1 MRAVSATLEGSM
13 KPALADEK
21 TWTPKLGLDP
31 PGLEGK
37 WVEFLF
43 EVEGKL
49 LLLTGEFVR
58 HSDRPTDSM
67 DILYTGRLAPID
79 PPASQYRFHL
89 SKSHLGSTAPAMRTG
104 SKADFVMEKP
114 VFASECDRVADA
126 GF

>member
-1 MRAVSATLEGSM
+1 M

-21 TWTPKLGLDP
+21 TSTPKLGLDRL
-31 PGLEGK
+31 GLEGK
-37 WVEFLF
+37 WVEFLL
-43 EVEGKL
+43 ELEGRL

-58 HSDRPTDSM
+58 HSDRPLESL

-79 PPASQYRFHL
+79 PPASQYLFHL
-89 SKSHLGSTAPAMRTG
+89 SKSHLRSTVPSTRTG

-114 VFASECDRVADA
+114 VLASECDRVADE

>member
-1 MRAVSATLEGSM
+1 M

-21 TWTPKLGLDP
+21 TSAPKLGLDCL
-31 PGLEGK
+31 GLEGK

-43 EVEGKL
+43 DLEGRL

-58 HSDRPTDSM
+58 HSGQRIELI

-79 PPASQYRFHL
+79 PPATQYLFHL
-89 SKSHLGSTAPAMRTG
+89 SKSHLRSTAPSTRRG

-114 VFASECDRVADA
+114 VLASECDKVADA
-126 GF
+126 SF

>member
-1 MRAVSATLEGSM
+1 M
-13 KPALADEK
+13 KLALANGK
-21 TWTPKLGLDP
+21 NSRPTFCLDWV
-31 PGLEGK
+31 GLEGK

-43 EVEGKL
+43 DLEGRL

-58 HSDRPTDSM
+58 RPGQSVDSM

-79 PPASQYRFHL
+79 PPASQYLFHL
-89 SKSHLGSTAPAMRTG
+89 SKSHLRSAAPSTRMG

-114 VFASECDRVADA
+114 VQASECDRVADA